1 MESNCLLLLLLWSW
15 LTITLS
21 LEELSVVFSGDRVGD
36 RSGDAVV
43 DTEGVVV
50 GVVLT
55 DTSAIEEAL
64 GFSRGVEASPSS
76 LTGVATTSPFE
87 DGGASSLTVS
97 LFPSLLEM
105 ILFGAGL
112 FVAAASSFGLLLL
125 LLLLVLLL
133 SVLAA

>member
-1 MESNCLLLLLLWSW
+1 VESNCLLLLSLWSW

-21 LEELSVVFSGDRVGD
+21 LEELSVVFSGD

-55 DTSAIEEAL
+55 DTRAIEEAL
-64 GFSRGVEASPSS
+64 GFLRGVEASPSS

-97 LFPSLLEM
+97 LFPLSLEM

-112 FVAAASSFGLLLL
+112 FFAAASSFGLLLL